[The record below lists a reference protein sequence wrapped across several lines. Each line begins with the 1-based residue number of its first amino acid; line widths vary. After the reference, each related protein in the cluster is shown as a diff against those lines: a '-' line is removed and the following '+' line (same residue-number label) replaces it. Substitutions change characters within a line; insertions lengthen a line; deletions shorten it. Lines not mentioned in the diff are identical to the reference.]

1 MYGTCFTTATH
12 SSWINYSQGP
22 ADVLWLTGAVKAC
35 PKTWRWAQI
44 QRWVSI
50 KKQWRTECPHV
61 IHHGCAELM
70 MTNQRPSAAD
80 MCRRRRAELMSNL
93 RLKPTSA
100 LYMWMWWLVSGA
112 EVERCRWRPT
122 ETDFTPD
129 TNPWWGNHQPAVKS
143 ALLGKITAEVQPPAL
158 PALQNE
164 CLGITDPL
172 FSLLSRGAQ
181 RKGKCI
187 LKPTALIFV
196 WILLPS
202 AESVFR
208 SAATEQDLWRDL
220 TGIAEQDGGGILQ
233 VCFWKTPA
241 VSQYFQWCYH
251 SKEFRMC

>member
-1 MYGTCFTTATH
+1 MNKLLSRSCRRPLAHRGRK
-12 SSWINYSQGP
+12 SMSQNMEVG
-22 ADVLWLTGAVKAC
+22 ADPEMSVNKEAVKD
-35 PKTWRWAQI
+35 R
-44 QRWVSI
+44 VSPCHPSWLCRADDDKSEAFSCRHVQ
-50 KKQWRTECPHV
+50 KKKSWNP
-61 IHHGCAELM
+61 
-70 MTNQRPSAAD
+70 
-80 MCRRRRAELMSNL
+80 LMSNL